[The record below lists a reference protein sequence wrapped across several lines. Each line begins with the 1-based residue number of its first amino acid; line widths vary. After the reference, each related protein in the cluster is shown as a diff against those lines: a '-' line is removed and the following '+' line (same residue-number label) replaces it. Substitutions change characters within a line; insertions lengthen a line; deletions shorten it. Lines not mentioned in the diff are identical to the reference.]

1 MIAMSVSDP
10 ALAALA
16 HQHLPAAVAERWT
29 ALLRPGLRLRTA
41 GSDEPGVGQ
50 LGGLPTLP
58 DGVAWPHW
66 KGQGPLSFVA
76 SIDCGA
82 LPSDGLD
89 ITLPGSGTLL
99 FFYRDP
105 QLDDFQPV
113 IETRSPQT
121 QAGARVVYLPAGVA
135 TTHREPPRGIDPQ
148 PRVRLTAEPITT
160 GPDWEHPAPRAALRD
175 LSDEDR
181 AFMNDPFNSDP
192 FRQAMGEHVTR
203 PLHRIGG
210 YAYPIQG
217 SVEVE
222 VAQVQLGGRVEYT
235 DPALYR
241 EASRW
246 TLLAQIDSDAE
257 ADMTWS
263 GGALYWLMRADDLAS
278 ANFHAASFTW
288 QR

>member
-1 MIAMSVSDP
+1 MTAVSVSDP
-10 ALAALA
+10 ALVTLA
-16 HQHLPAAVAERWT
+16 RRHLPAAVADRWE
-29 ALLRPGLRLRTA
+29 ALLRSGLRLRTA
-41 GSDEPGVGQ
+41 GPDEPGVGQ
-50 LGGLPTLP
+50 LGGLPMLP
-58 DGVAWPHW
+58 DGVAWPRW

-113 IETRSPQT
+113 IEPLMPQT
-121 QAGARVVYLPAGVA
+121 QAGARVVYVPAGVA
-135 TTHREPPRGIDPQ
+135 ATEREAPRSIDPH
-148 PRVRLTAEPITT
+148 PCLRLTSELIVA
-160 GPDWEHPAPRAALRD
+160 GPDWEHPALKAALHD

-181 AFMNDPFNSDP
+181 ASMNNPFNSDP
-192 FRQAMGEHVTR
+192 FRQAIAEQVTR

-235 DPALYR
+235 DPALHR
-241 EASRW
+241 EALHW
-246 TLLAQIDSDAE
+246 TLLAQIDCD
-257 ADMTWS
+257 ADMTW
-263 GGALYWLMRADDLAS
+263 GGGGVLYWLMRADDLAT
-278 ANFHAASFTW
+278 AKFQAALFSW